1 MIRNIS
7 LLSSRNAFAASV
19 FTAFFALLLLP
30 ASLPAQ
36 PEIID
41 KVIATVGGELVLLS
55 ELEEQFALMEAQ
67 NGVAPPDARCNLL
80 DNILTTK
87 LLLNQAKL
95 DSVEVTDEEVED
107 QLNARI
113 ERILGFMNNDITQ
126 FEDYYGQN
134 IDEVKA
140 QYREDLRN
148 QVLVDRMRGKVME
161 GITVT
166 PAEVKRFFEQIPRDS
181 LPYFNS
187 EVEVGEIV
195 YKPVVNLQ
203 EKQRAISK
211 LEELRKRIVDGGEKF
226 EDVAK
231 KFSDDGSAR
240 AGGDLGWTR
249 RGKFVPEFEAAAYK
263 LDQNEISPV
272 IETQFG
278 FHVIQMLE
286 RRGNAIHVRHIL
298 IKPEITEADLEKAY
312 AHLDSV
318 RQLIVT
324 DSISFSRAVKLYSDK
339 ETQSYNND
347 GRMVNPASNNTFFE
361 IGDLDPD
368 VYFAVDTMKSIGSIS
383 KPFEFASPVGEP
395 YFRIVQL
402 QSRTAPHR
410 ANLKQDYAKI
420 QQAAIQSKQSETVA
434 KWVKNAINSTYV
446 AFDHMYD
453 NCPGLEAWKKRPER
467 P

>member
-1 MIRNIS
+1 MIRIIN
-7 LLSSRNAFAASV
+7 LSTSRNAFAASV
-19 FTAFFALLLLP
+19 FIAFFTLLLLP
-30 ASLPAQ
+30 VTLPAQ

-55 ELEEQFALMEAQ
+55 ELEEQYASMEAQ
-67 NGVAPPDARCNLL
+67 TGVAPPNARCNLL
-80 DNILTTK
+80 DNILTAK

-95 DSVEVTDEEVED
+95 DSIEVSDEEVED

-113 ERILGFMNNDITQ
+113 ERILGFMNNDLKQ
-126 FEDYYGQN
+126 FEDYYGQS

-140 QYREDLRN
+140 DNREDLKSQLLIQN
-148 QVLVDRMRGKVME
+148 MRGKIME

-195 YKPVVNLQ
+195 YKPVVNPQ

-211 LEELRKRIVDGGEKF
+211 LEELRKRIVDDGEKF

-263 LDQNEISPV
+263 LDQNEISSV

-278 FHVIQMLE
+278 FHIIQMLE

-324 DSISFSRAVKLYSDK
+324 DSISFSRAVKLFSDK

-368 VYFAVDTMKSIGSIS
+368 VYFAVDTMKTIGSIS
-383 KPFEFASPVGEP
+383 KPFEFASPIGEP

-434 KWVKNAINSTYV
+434 KWVKNAISSTYV
-446 AFDHMYD
+446 AFDQRYD
-453 NCPGLEAWKKRPER
+453 NCPELEAWKKRADKP
-467 P
+467 